1 MKLLIVSQYFWPE
14 GFYLNDVVAR
24 LVNRDV
30 NVDVLTGK
38 PNYPEGKVFKGYRN
52 WGCQTQI
59 WEGAHVFRIPLLPRG
74 NNSRLRLALNYLSFV
89 LSGLI
94 FGPWVLRGRKY
105 DLIFVYGVSPI
116 LQAIPAIILG
126 RFKSCKITIW
136 VQDLWPD
143 SLIATGHIHNPLILR
158 VVEWVVRWIYRH
170 ADLLLVQSQAFIPA
184 VSRLASK
191 TPIAYQPNSVD
202 SIFTAPVVTSA
213 ELPDIPALDGGFAV
227 VFAGNIGSAQAVEV
241 IVRAAA
247 ELVNYTEIR
256 LVVIGQGSRLDW
268 MRKEIKVRDLRNL
281 HLPGRFPVATMPALL
296 QKAGALL
303 VTLADEPTFALTVP
317 NKIQAYMAVGR
328 PIIACLNGEGARLV
342 DVARAGISV
351 PAEDSK
357 GLATA
362 ILELYRMPEM
372 QRQAMGVA
380 AQGFFLEHFE
390 HKMLVDNLIE
400 HFKKLVWRS
409 GGSK

>member
-14 GFYLNDVVAR
+14 DFYLNDVVAR
-24 LVNRDV
+24 LANRGV

-94 FGPWVLRGRKY
+94 FGPWVLRGRQY
-105 DLIFVYGVSPI
+105 DMIFVYGVSPI

-136 VQDLWPD
+136 IQDLWPD

-158 VVEWVVRWIYRH
+158 AVEWAVRWIYRR

-191 TPIAYQPNSVD
+191 TRVAYQPNSVD
-202 SIFTAPVVTSA
+202 SIFAAPVVTSA
-213 ELPDIPALDGGFAV
+213 KLPDIPALDSGFAV

-241 IVRAAA
+241 IVAAA
-247 ELVNYTEIR
+247 AQLVDYTEIR

-268 MRKEIKVRDLRNL
+268 MRKEIKVRGLKNL
-281 HLPGRFPVATMPALL
+281 HLPGRFPVATMPGLL

-342 DVARAGISV
+342 DMARAGISV
-351 PAEDSK
+351 PAEDSG

-362 ILELYRMPEM
+362 ILELYRMPEI

-380 AQGFFLEHFE
+380 AQRFFLEHFE

-400 HFKKLVWRS
+400 HFKRSVLRS